1 MARCKNLSFAR
12 YDPSRALVARA
23 AHARVDEALKNQ
35 LEAEMGYDP
44 GLGYLLVVAL
54 FFSKPAII
62 LILFAVGAA
71 GAPRYKAVIP
81 FAAYL
86 VFTSLFYVASYRH
99 GEAIDWAYIKTV
111 EISTIVLAILA
122 YCLGASLRY
131 LANRYIH
138 RKREHPRWMRDLES
152 KKVSR

>member
-1 MARCKNLSFAR
+1 
-12 YDPSRALVARA
+12 
-23 AHARVDEALKNQ
+23 
-35 LEAEMGYDP
+35 MGNDP
-44 GLGYLLVVAL
+44 GLGYLLIVA
-54 FFSKPAII
+54 FVFSKSAII

-99 GEAIDWAYIKTV
+99 GEAIDWAYIKNIETPA
-111 EISTIVLAILA
+111 IVLAILA
-122 YCLGASLRY
+122 YWLGASLRY
-131 LANRYIH
+131 LAHRYIH
-138 RKREHPRWMRDLES
+138 CKREHPLWMRDLES